1 MTHGKGSESKLE
13 LHEKLQMLRKNRGM
27 TQEELAQALYV
38 SRTAVSKWESG
49 RGYPSIE
56 SLKQISTFFGVSVD
70 ELLSSEQVLSL
81 AENENRKKLQSLCHV
96 LTGMADLSAVL
107 LIVLPLYPYPE
118 DGVVYAVNLL
128 HAEEISAWSR
138 GIHGA
143 LFLLLIVVG
152 AAQILTEKL
161 KNEKGRQLTACS
173 MGLSVLT
180 VLFLAMTREAYAI
193 VVAFLLFV
201 IKMALIWMSRA

>member
-1 MTHGKGSESKLE
+1 MTHGKGSGSKLE
-13 LHEKLQMLRKNRGM
+13 LHEKLQTLRKSRGM

-70 ELLSSEQVLSL
+70 ELLSSEQALSL

-107 LIVLPLYPYPE
+107 LFVLPLYPYPE

-128 HAEEISAWSR
+128 YAEEISAWSR

-201 IKMALIWMSRA
+201 IKMTLIWMSRA

>member
-13 LHEKLQMLRKNRGM
+13 LHEKLQTLRKSRGM

-70 ELLSSEQVLSL
+70 ELLSSEQALSL

-128 HAEEISAWSR
+128 HAEEIPAWSR

>member
-1 MTHGKGSESKLE
+1 
-13 LHEKLQMLRKNRGM
+13 M

-70 ELLSSEQVLSL
+70 ELLSSEQALSL

-128 HAEEISAWSR
+128 HAEEIPAWSR